1 MHTQLMGVTVAA
13 SRQLPRIRP
22 AALEDYSQI
31 AALGSRYGL
40 DWKKFDSWKDLWLA
54 NPVYRQLPDW
64 PLGWVLEN
72 EDRRISGFIGNIPQ
86 SYSLGDRTLLAAA
99 SHALVVDLPYRSHS
113 LSLISR
119 FYAQKNVDLF
129 LSTTSNAQA
138 SKAYAIFGARRVP
151 LGTWDS
157 SAYWVLDHRR
167 FAATALAMKNVRLA
181 NPLSYIIGPALY
193 LKDLFLGTLGHAHRG
208 ASGPEIAEC
217 SSFDQRF
224 ETFWEDLRTCRSS
237 VLLAARSRETLQ
249 WHFKAALADNQG
261 WILTVNKGDRLR
273 AYSVFFRQ
281 DSVRFGL
288 ERVRLADFQCL
299 DEDHGDELLKQM
311 ISYAA
316 TLCRREHVSMLETIG
331 LPLEKQRVI
340 DSLRPHRRE
349 LPCWLY
355 FYKTNDK
362 YLAQELARPEVWD
375 ASYFDGDSS
384 L

>member
-1 MHTQLMGVTVAA
+1 MHTQLMGVPVAA
-13 SRQLPRIRP
+13 SKQFPRIRP

-31 AALGSRYGL
+31 AALGARYGL
-40 DWKKFDSWKDLWLA
+40 HSKKFDSWKDLWLA

-72 EDRRISGFIGNIPQ
+72 EERQISGFIGNIPQ
-86 SYSLGDRTLLAAA
+86 SYTLEDRTVLAAA

-119 FYAQKNVDLF
+119 FYSQKNVDLF
-129 LSTTSNAQA
+129 LSTTANAQA
-138 SKAYAIFGARRVP
+138 SKAYAVFGARRVP

-157 SAYWVLDHRR
+157 SAFWVLDHCQ
-167 FAATALAMKNVRLA
+167 FAATALAMKNIVLA
-181 NPLSYIIGPALY
+181 KPLGYLVGAGLY
-193 LKDLFLGTLGHAHRG
+193 VKDAFRGSFDSRG
-208 ASGPEIAEC
+208 AAGTEIAEC
-217 SSFDQRF
+217 SCFDQRF
-224 ETFWEDLRTCRSS
+224 ETFWEELRVGRSS

-249 WHFKAALADNQG
+249 WHFKAALADNQA
-261 WILTVNKGDRLR
+261 WILTVSDGCRLR

-288 ERVRLADFQCL
+288 KRVRLADFQCG
-299 DEDHGDELLKQM
+299 DEDHRDELLKQM
-311 ISYAA
+311 ISYAVS
-316 TLCRREHVSMLETIG
+316 LCRRERVHMLETIG
-331 LPLEKQRVI
+331 LPLDKQRVI

-362 YLAQELARPEVWD
+362 HLAKALIRPEVWD

>member
-1 MHTQLMGVTVAA
+1 MQTQLMGVTAAA
-13 SRQLPRIRP
+13 SKQLPRIRT
-22 AALEDYSQI
+22 ASLEDYSEI

-40 DWKKFDSWKDLWLA
+40 DCKKFDSWKDLWLA
-54 NPVYRQLPDW
+54 NPVYRQLSDW

-72 EDRRISGFIGNIPQ
+72 EDRRIAGFIGNIPQ
-86 SYSLGDRTLLAAA
+86 SYSLGNRTVLAAA

-157 SAYWVLDHRR
+157 SAFWVLDHRR
-167 FAATALAMKNVRLA
+167 FAATALAMKNIRFA
-181 NPLSYIIGPALY
+181 KPLSYLVGAGLY
-193 LKDLFLGTLGHAHRG
+193 LKDTVRRPLGRRG
-208 ASGPEIAEC
+208 SEAEIMEC
-217 SSFDQRF
+217 SCFDQRF
-224 ETFWEDLRTCRSS
+224 ETFWEELRASRSS

-261 WILTVNKGDRLR
+261 WILTASNGHRLR

-299 DEDHGDELLKQM
+299 DEDHRDELLKQM

-316 TLCRREHVSMLETIG
+316 TLCRREHVPMLETIG
-331 LPLEKQRVI
+331 LPVEKQRVI

-362 YLAQELARPEVWD
+362 YLTQALARPEVWD